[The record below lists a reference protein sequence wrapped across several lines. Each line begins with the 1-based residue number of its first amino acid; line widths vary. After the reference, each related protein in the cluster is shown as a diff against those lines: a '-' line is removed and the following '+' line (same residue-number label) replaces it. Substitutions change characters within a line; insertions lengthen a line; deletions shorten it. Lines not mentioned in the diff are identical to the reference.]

1 MKPITEGAAFPQLT
15 LQIRRDGAW
24 QQTPSDEL
32 FAGRTV
38 ALFGLPGAFTPT
50 CSASHVPRYVELQP
64 LLKEH
69 GVDEIVCVSVN
80 DRFVMEAWQREQGAD
95 VLSFL
100 ADGNGTL
107 SKALGLL
114 VDKSDIG
121 FGWRSWRYSM
131 LVTDGIVTHT
141 FIEPVQPGDPY
152 EVSDADTMLDHLAP
166 AAARPAAASAA
177 CAI

>member
-1 MKPITEGAAFPQLT
+1 MTPIIEGTAFPTLS

-24 QQTPSDEL
+24 QQIPSADL
-32 FAGRTV
+32 LAGRTV
-38 ALFGLPGAFTPT
+38 AVFGLPGAFTPT
-50 CSASHVPRYVELQP
+50 CSASHVPRYVQLLP

-69 GVDEIVCVSVN
+69 GVDEVVCVSVN
-80 DRFVMEAWQREQGAD
+80 DRFVMEAWQRDQAAD
-95 VLSFL
+95 SLAFL

-107 SKALGLL
+107 SRALGLL

-131 LVTDGIVTHT
+131 IVTDGVVSQT

-166 AAARPAAASAA
+166 GAARPDAAPAA
-177 CAI
+177 CSI